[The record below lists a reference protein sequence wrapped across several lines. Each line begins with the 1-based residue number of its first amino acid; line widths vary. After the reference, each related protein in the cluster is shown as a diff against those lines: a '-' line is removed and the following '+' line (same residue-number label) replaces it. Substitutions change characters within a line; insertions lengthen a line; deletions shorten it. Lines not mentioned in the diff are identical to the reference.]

1 MKKTTIFASLAA
13 VAVLAGCSS
22 EPDEY
27 EVKEYTSIANPASV
41 YCVQQGGELETV
53 SENELRVTYCVLS
66 EEERT
71 EQWEYYRN
79 AQEKKEKNEG

>member
-1 MKKTTIFASLAA
+1 MKRTPIFCAITGA
-13 VAVLAGCSS
+13 VLLAGCSS

-27 EVKEYTSIANPASV
+27 EVKDYQSVANPASV

-53 SENELRVTYCVLS
+53 NENEMRVTYCVFS
-66 EEERT
+66 DEDRT

-79 AQEKKEKNEG
+79 NHDEEGNPKQ

>member
-1 MKKTTIFASLAA
+1 MKRACIVMTVISA
-13 VAVLAGCSS
+13 AVLAGCSS

-27 EVKEYTSIANPASV
+27 EVKEYTSMANPAAV

-53 SENELRVTYCVLS
+53 NESEMRVTYCVLS
-66 EEERT
+66 DDERV

-79 AQEKKEKNEG
+79 SQKEESKS

>member
-1 MKKTTIFASLAA
+1 MKKTTIFAGLAV

-27 EVKEYTSIANPASV
+27 EVKEYTSISNPASV
-41 YCVQQGGELETV
+41 YCVQQGGKLETV
-53 SENELRVTYCVLS
+53 SENEQRVTYCAVS

-79 AQEKKEKNEG
+79 AQEKEKSEG